1 VTENSRPGKAGTT
14 KAGSK
19 FDAPSPRRRRF
30 RLPWRRRGSGATPLG
45 TDADGN
51 AEHGEDYY
59 LASSA
64 QLIWRSFKKH
74 KLGVIGVIVLVAM
87 YFVAAFAGFFGPYGA
102 WERNSDAVLAP
113 PTRIRIVH
121 EGRLHAPFVYAY
133 ETGRDPVTL
142 AQVYEVDKSTPY
154 RVKLF
159 VRGEPYDLLGFLP
172 TDIRFF
178 GVEDPGDIFLFGT
191 DTLGRDVFSRV
202 LQGARVS
209 LSIGLIGVII
219 SFILG
224 AILGGVSGYFGGA
237 VDMIIQ
243 RIIEFLNRIP
253 SIPLWMALA
262 AAVPTEWSPIVVYF
276 MITVVLSILGWTGLA
291 RTVRGKILQLRTE
304 DYVMAARFS
313 GSSEWSIIR
322 HHLLPGFMS
331 YLIVHI
337 TLAIPGMILGETA
350 LSFIG
355 VGLKAPVVSW
365 GVMLQ
370 QAQNIRTVAVNP
382 WLMLPGLFVVLTVL
396 CFNFVGD
403 GLRDSADPYA

>member
-1 VTENSRPGKAGTT
+1 MSDYLKPSVTEDGGPKKPGTAKT
-14 KAGSK
+14 GSK
-19 FDAPSPRRRRF
+19 FDVPAPGRRGF
-30 RLPWRRRGSGATPLG
+30 PPPWRRRGPGAKFRG

-51 AEHGEDYY
+51 AEHGDDYY

-74 KLGVIGVIVLVAM
+74 KLGVIGVIVLATM

-102 WERNSDAVLAP
+102 WERNSHAVLSP

-133 ETGRDPVTL
+133 ETARDPVTL
-142 AQVYEVDKSTPY
+142 AQVYQVDKSTPY

-159 VRGEPYDLLGFLP
+159 VRGEPYNLLGFIP
-172 TDIRFF
+172 AEIRFF

-209 LSIGLIGVII
+209 LSIGLLGVII

-224 AILGGVSGYFGGA
+224 AILGGISGYFGGA
-237 VDMIIQ
+237 VDTIIQ
-243 RIIEFLNRIP
+243 RIIEFLNGIP

-276 MITVVLSILGWTGLA
+276 MITVVLSVLGWTGLG
-291 RTVRGKILQLRTE
+291 RVVRGK
-304 DYVMAARFS
+304 
-313 GSSEWSIIR
+313 
-322 HHLLPGFMS
+322 FMS
-331 YLIVHI
+331 
-337 TLAIPGMILGETA
+337 
-350 LSFIG
+350 
-355 VGLKAPVVSW
+355 
-365 GVMLQ
+365 
-370 QAQNIRTVAVNP
+370 
-382 WLMLPGLFVVLTVL
+382 
-396 CFNFVGD
+396 
-403 GLRDSADPYA
+403 

>member
-1 VTENSRPGKAGTT
+1 MSDSLKPSR
-14 KAGSK
+14 
-19 FDAPSPRRRRF
+19 FDAPSPRRRSF
-30 RLPWRRRGSGATPLG
+30 RPPWRRSAGATAGAGGP
-45 TDADGN
+45 D
-51 AEHGEDYY
+51 EHDEDYY

-74 KLGVIGVIVLVAM
+74 KLGVVGVVLLAVM
-87 YFVAAFAGFFGPYGA
+87 YLVAAFAGFFGPYGA
-102 WERNSDAVLAP
+102 WERNSDFIFAP
-113 PTRIRIVH
+113 PTRVRIIH
-121 EGRLHAPFVYAY
+121 EGSLHVPFVYAL
-133 ETGRDPVTL
+133 ETGRDPETL
-142 AQVYEVDKSTPY
+142 AQTYEIDTSTPY
-154 RVKLF
+154 PIKFF
-159 VRGEPYDLLGFLP
+159 VRGETYDLLGFIPANVHL
-172 TDIRFF
+172 F
-178 GVEDPGDIFLFGT
+178 GVDEPGHIFLFGT

-209 LSIGLIGVII
+209 LSIGLLGVLI

-237 VDMIIQ
+237 VDTIIQ
-243 RIIEFLNRIP
+243 RIIEFLNGIP

-313 GSSEWSIIR
+313 GASEWSIIR

-382 WLMLPGLFVVLTVL
+382 WLMLPGLFVVITVL

-403 GLRDSADPYA
+403 GLRDSADPYS